1 MSDQSNKYLKRFERE
16 RAARLEAERLLEE
29 KSEAL
34 YLSLLEVQSSQGML
48 QSALAS
54 MADGFL
60 LLNRD
65 NEVVLANDQLRKI
78 YSRRSDI
85 FAVGGSI
92 EAGFEELITHPDF
105 ILVKDR
111 LKTESYFEIEFSD
124 KTTVSVSLGT
134 TPEGYL
140 ASTHRDIT
148 ELKHVEVERR
158 QLLIDLMRSQ
168 RMEAIGR
175 MSGMIAHDFNNII
188 ASIKGFAGF
197 LQEDLPD
204 DPALHGMVHRILS
217 ATARAQDL
225 IKQILEYGNQ
235 QQGAVHQVSIIP
247 VVEDCIEMLEPTMS
261 SQIEVSFY
269 PPEKPV
275 WIKGNESRLG
285 QLFTNLLTN
294 AARALGE
301 NCGRISVLVE
311 TRENLDLNQT
321 QSVHPDLSFEQDAA
335 QTALGKLY
343 FDEKCAHIS
352 VCDTGEGMDQPL
364 IDKVF
369 EMYFTTRSEAIHGG
383 IGMSS
388 VAEVVSEYGGG
399 IKITSEENQGTI
411 VEVVFPLLDRI
422 TSQLAQTNKE
432 HKDLVHNQFDVLLI
446 DDDKNVG
453 EMIQQMLERSGIS
466 VEYFTSSQTARHMLL
481 NDQNR
486 WKLVISDQ
494 IMPEIKGTDIYTEI
508 RQKDI
513 NIPFFICSG
522 NIDPG
527 SEEIIDSL
535 RNYIISKPVDR
546 EMLLEKISPFL

>member
-1 MSDQSNKYLKRFERE
+1 MSDQNSKYLKRFERE

-60 LLNRD
+60 LLNGD
-65 NEVVLANDQLRKI
+65 NEVVLVNDQLSKI

-85 FAVGGSI
+85 FETGGSI
-92 EAGFEELITHPDF
+92 DAGFEELVTHPDF
-105 ILVKDR
+105 ILVKDG

-124 KTTVSVSLGT
+124 ETTVSVSLGT

-148 ELKHVEVERR
+148 ELKHVEFERR

-197 LQEDLPD
+197 LQEDLPE

-247 VVEDCIEMLEPTMS
+247 VVEDSIEMLEPTLS
-261 SQIEVSFY
+261 SQIEVLFD

-275 WIKGNESRLG
+275 WIEGNESRLG

-294 AARALGE
+294 AARAIE
-301 NCGRISVLVE
+301 DERGRISVLVE
-311 TRENLDLNQT
+311 TCENFDLNRKQV
-321 QSVHPDLSFEQDAA
+321 VHPDFTFERDAA
-335 QTALGKLY
+335 KTAFGKLY
-343 FDEKCAHIS
+343 LDQKCAHIS
-352 VCDTGEGMDQPL
+352 VCDSGRGMDQAL

-369 EMYFTTRSEAIHGG
+369 EMYFTTRPEAIHGG

-399 IKITSEENQGTI
+399 IKITSQKNQGTI
-411 VEVVFPLLDRI
+411 VEVAFPLLDRM

-432 HKDLVHNQFDVLLI
+432 RKDLVHNQFDVLLI

-466 VEYFTSSQTARHMLL
+466 VEYFTSSQSALQMLL
-481 NDQNR
+481 NDRNR

-508 RQKDI
+508 RQNNID
-513 NIPFFICSG
+513 IPFFICSG

-535 RNYIISKPVDR
+535 RSHVIPKPVDR
-546 EMLLEKISPFL
+546 EMLLEKITPFL